1 MSVFRNLQD
10 RYGRVKCGSM
20 LDIIKKY
27 LSEGFIYAV
36 ASSPLKSTDEEAL
49 NKYALKDCS
58 KVKIKPVLLKG
69 KPVYQVTRTVG
80 PKELHEN
87 LEREEAAFT
96 GLYAALFSLAG
107 AVLSITVMVLLKKTG
122 KFSVTGI
129 SIAGGA
135 AHNTGQIIVAM
146 ITLGKAVL
154 YYFPVLIIS
163 GIAAGILT
171 GIVTGIILKIFGG
184 KLPDIY

>member
-1 MSVFRNLQD
+1 MSFTRIV
-10 RYGRVKCGSM
+10 
-20 LDIIKKY
+20 
-27 LSEGFIYAV
+27 LSGF
-36 ASSPLKSTDEEAL
+36 T
-49 NKYALKDCS
+49 
-58 KVKIKPVLLKG
+58 
-69 KPVYQVTRTVG
+69 
-80 PKELHEN
+80 
-87 LEREEAAFT
+87 FT

-107 AVLSITVMVLLKKTG
+107 AALSITVLVLLKKTG

-146 ITLGKAVL
+146 LTLGKAVL

-171 GIVTGIILKIFGG
+171 GIVTGVILKIFGG
-184 KLPDIY
+184 KRPDIY